1 MNAFGSRNVLP
12 VSRREIVGEWNSAH
26 WAHFESWVSL
36 ALLADYVTL
45 ATLEMERLFHSEGET
60 IELW

>member
-1 MNAFGSRNVLP
+1 MFDFFNRALP
-12 VSRREIVGEWNSAH
+12 PVPRREIVGEWDPAH
-26 WAHFESWVSL
+26 WANLESWVAF